1 MDIEDIYYK
10 KYLKYKLKYLE
21 LKQNG
26 GGLKYWFKNT
36 FTPDKEEIYGKEQ
49 YDLIEI
55 KIKSFEIEDKEI
67 EKKEK
72 KDTNYKKNNEYK
84 KIMLKKILDIEEYL
98 LNTLLPVLYTLN
110 TNDVFINVYK
120 EISNTIINYREYFYL
135 HSNKQITIENIIQ
148 AKQNIEEYLNSL
160 KISKFLNLRKIIKL
174 YFKYVNDFIQNCDS
188 FTYNSSYVNH
198 SYDDEKTDPCLFTY
212 IDNNII
218 KFENNSIFEMINID
232 ISNKLKNIYDF
243 TSETII
249 NEKIDTLKNKRIETF
264 YNIKK
269 LLKLQV
275 LYTFKNNNKD
285 NNIDNIMMLINCY
298 IIIISLFILMKIGN
312 RTIKKDLYLQ
322 NLLFKGGDGGEDEN
336 KKVYSN
342 WDLHVINSDYD
353 CDKTK
358 YNILKI
364 FDRLKTIY
372 SINSTDTIIG
382 YKTKQYKPMK
392 YIDHRFELIDI
403 LKTDIEKHFTD
414 NQVLTD
420 LKEYVNNL
428 KTYVEDL

>member
-1 MDIEDIYYK
+1 
-10 KYLKYKLKYLE
+10 
-21 LKQNG
+21 
-26 GGLKYWFKNT
+26 
-36 FTPDKEEIYGKEQ
+36 
-49 YDLIEI
+49 
-55 KIKSFEIEDKEI
+55 
-67 EKKEK
+67 
-72 KDTNYKKNNEYK
+72 
-84 KIMLKKILDIEEYL
+84 
-98 LNTLLPVLYTLN
+98 
-110 TNDVFINVYK
+110 
-120 EISNTIINYREYFYL
+120 
-135 HSNKQITIENIIQ
+135 
-148 AKQNIEEYLNSL
+148 
-160 KISKFLNLRKIIKL
+160 
-174 YFKYVNDFIQNCDS
+174 
-188 FTYNSSYVNH
+188 VNH